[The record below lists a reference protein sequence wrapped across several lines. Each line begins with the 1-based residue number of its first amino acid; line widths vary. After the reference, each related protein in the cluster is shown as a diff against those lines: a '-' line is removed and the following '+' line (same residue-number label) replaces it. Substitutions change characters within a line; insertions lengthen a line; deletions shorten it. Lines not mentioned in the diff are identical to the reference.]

1 MVHSG
6 ISISVQGFMKYTVI
20 LEDMCATVL
29 CARTGG
35 KWMWNRSEVRP
46 HCSCIQRPSWW
57 ALTWQGES
65 LRSAQTVTWSDSQTC
80 QFAWKTEAA
89 RPVKVKAII
98 ALLSSL
104 FTAKSL
110 GWLQKVWASHAVAM
124 LLWFLWFEVVV
135 MLFFGVALSQIV
147 TDLAVTPLERM
158 LGTSMIFPAFP
169 DEYLPC
175 SNVHVITCLCS
186 CVWVDCAR
194 TVREIAA
201 TVFRFSLDPDEQEV
215 VRWFICKYVIE
226 ALSWSGKK
234 RMRDVWKI
242 PPR

>member
-1 MVHSG
+1 
-6 ISISVQGFMKYTVI
+6 
-20 LEDMCATVL
+20 
-29 CARTGG
+29 
-35 KWMWNRSEVRP
+35 MWNRSEVRP

-57 ALTWQGES
+57 ALTWQGEP

-110 GWLQKVWASHAVAM
+110 GWTAESLGKSCGCVAVVWGGGDAVFWSCSITNRDRPGCHTFGAHAR
-124 LLWFLWFEVVV
+124 
-135 MLFFGVALSQIV
+135 
-147 TDLAVTPLERM
+147 DLHA
-158 LGTSMIFPAFP
+158 P

-175 SNVHVITCLCS
+175 STCMSCACLCS

-226 ALSWSGKK
+226 ALSWSGRK

>member
-1 MVHSG
+1 
-6 ISISVQGFMKYTVI
+6 MKYTVI

-57 ALTWQGES
+57 ALTWQGEP

-110 GWLQKVWASHAVAM
+110 GWLQKVWASAVACGCYVA
-124 LLWFLWFEVVV
+124 VVWGGGDAV
-135 MLFFGVALSQIV
+135 FWSCSITNRDRPGCHAFGAHAR
-147 TDLAVTPLERM
+147 DLHFQMNISRA
-158 LGTSMIFPAFP
+158 
-169 DEYLPC
+169 
-175 SNVHVITCLCS
+175 
-186 CVWVDCAR
+186 AR
-194 TVREIAA
+194 TCHCMSLLVR
-201 TVFRFSLDPDEQEV
+201 
-215 VRWFICKYVIE
+215 
-226 ALSWSGKK
+226 LSWLCKDCQRDSGYCF
-234 RMRDVWKI
+234 
-242 PPR
+242 

>member
-6 ISISVQGFMKYTVI
+6 ISISVQGFMKYTVL

-110 GWLQKVWASHAVAM
+110 GWLQKVWASHAVV
-124 LLWFLWFEVVV
+124 LLWFEVVV

-158 LGTSMIFPAFP
+158 LGTSMHFQMKKN
-169 DEYLPC
+169 PC
-175 SNVHVITCLCS
+175 STCIARIVNYMSLLVRSSWLCK
-186 CVWVDCAR
+186 DCQR
-194 TVREIAA
+194 
-201 TVFRFSLDPDEQEV
+201 D
-215 VRWFICKYVIE
+215 
-226 ALSWSGKK
+226 SGYCF
-234 RMRDVWKI
+234 
-242 PPR
+242 